1 MERLEH
7 AGDGVG
13 LVVFAHG
20 SSVADANEA
29 VRRVAR
35 ETAKRCGFS
44 LWEPAFLEQA
54 EPNLVAAVGLLA
66 DRGARKIVVAPYFL
80 TMGIHL
86 RRDLPLIVEQASRLH
101 PGVEIACSPPLDG
114 HPALVE
120 ILAAR
125 VDEVLAP

>member
-86 RRDLPLIVEQASRLH
+86 QRDLPLIVEQASQLH

>member
-54 EPNLVAAVGLLA
+54 EPNLIAAVGLLA

-86 RRDLPLIVEQASRLH
+86 QRDLPLIVEQASRLH

>member
-7 AGDGVG
+7 AGDGIG
-13 LVVFAHG
+13 LIVFAHG
-20 SSVADANEA
+20 SSVAEANEA
-29 VRRVAR
+29 VRRVAG
-35 ETAKRCGFS
+35 ETAKQCGFA

-54 EPNLVAAVGLLA
+54 EPNLVAAVGLLD

-86 RRDLPLIVEQASRLH
+86 QRDLPLIVEEASRVH
-101 PGVEIACSPPLDG
+101 PGVEVACSPPLDG
-114 HPALVE
+114 HPALVQ

-125 VDEVLAP
+125 VEQALAR

>member
-20 SSVADANEA
+20 SSVAEANEA

>member
-1 MERLEH
+1 METLEQTG
-7 AGDGVG
+7 AGVG

-20 SSVADANEA
+20 SSVAEANEA
-29 VRRVAR
+29 VRQVAG
-35 ETAKRCGFS
+35 ETARRCGFS
-44 LWEPAFLEQA
+44 LWEPAFLELA

-66 DRGARKIVVAPYFL
+66 ARGAKKIVVAPYFL

-86 RRDLPLIVEQASRLH
+86 QRDLPLIVEEASRAH
-101 PGVEIACSPPLDG
+101 PHVEVACSPPLDG

-125 VDEVLAP
+125 IAQVLAP

>member
-54 EPNLVAAVGLLA
+54 EPNLIAAVGLLA

-86 RRDLPLIVEQASRLH
+86 QRDLPLIVEQASRLH
-101 PGVEIACSPPLDG
+101 PSVEIACSPPLDG

>member
-1 MERLEH
+1 MEPLAQ

-20 SSVADANEA
+20 SSVAAANEA
-29 VRRVAR
+29 VRQVAS
-35 ETAKRCGFS
+35 ETARRCGFS

-54 EPNLVAAVGLLA
+54 EPNLVAAVGLLVA
-66 DRGARKIVVAPYFL
+66 KGAKKIVVAPYFL

-86 RRDLPLIVEQASRLH
+86 QRDLPLIVKEASRAH
-101 PGVEIACSPPLDG
+101 PHVEVACSPPLDG
-114 HPALVE
+114 HPALVD

-125 VDEVLAP
+125 VAEVLAP

>member
-1 MERLEH
+1 VEPIAQ

-29 VRRVAR
+29 VRRVAS
-35 ETAKRCGFS
+35 ETARRCGFP

-66 DRGARKIVVAPYFL
+66 ARGAKKIVVAPYFL

-86 RRDLPLIVEQASRLH
+86 RRDLPLIVEEASRAH
-101 PGVEIACSPPLDG
+101 PGIEVACSAPLDG

-125 VDEVLAP
+125 VKQALAP

>member
-20 SSVADANEA
+20 SSVAEANEA

-125 VDEVLAP
+125 VDEVLPP